1 MAESTTQDK
10 GIAALEA
17 LSADTAEP
25 QETITDPIVEAA
37 QAPADKEAGIDPP
50 AGDVPRPIVSPS
62 RTAPSRLDMAE
73 KGLDRAKQGLKEA
86 KQELSAA
93 ARAAA
98 EGAPRQLTLVELNN
112 LARKQQAPEAAQ
124 RRAVHELIS
133 EFGLMR
139 RPHQTHSVVAPLPN
153 TEAKVEE

>member
-1 MAESTTQDK
+1 MAETPTQDES
-10 GIAALEA
+10 IAALDA
-17 LSADTAEP
+17 LSADTAEQ

-37 QAPADKEAGIDPP
+37 KAPAEKEPRIDPP

-62 RTAPSRLDMAE
+62 RTAPTRLDMAE
-73 KGLDRAKQGLKEA
+73 KGLDRAKQGVKEA
-86 KQELSAA
+86 QRELSDA

-98 EGAPRQLTLVELNN
+98 EGAPRQLTLVELN
-112 LARKQQAPEAAQ
+112 AIAKRQQAPEAAQ
-124 RRAVHELIS
+124 RRKVHELIS